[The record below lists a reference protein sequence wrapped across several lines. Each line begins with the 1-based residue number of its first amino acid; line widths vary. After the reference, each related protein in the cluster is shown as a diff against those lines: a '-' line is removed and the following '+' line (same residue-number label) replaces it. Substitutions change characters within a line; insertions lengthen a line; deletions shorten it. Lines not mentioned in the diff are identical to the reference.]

1 MNIHLPLCLLF
12 KFNLDLNPKETKHR
26 MEHKDLFIAH
36 SFVIVCVS
44 FDARLKFIKDL
55 THIHGIQN
63 LVSLFSH

>member
-1 MNIHLPLCLLF
+1 
-12 KFNLDLNPKETKHR
+12 
-26 MEHKDLFIAH
+26 MEHKDLFIAP